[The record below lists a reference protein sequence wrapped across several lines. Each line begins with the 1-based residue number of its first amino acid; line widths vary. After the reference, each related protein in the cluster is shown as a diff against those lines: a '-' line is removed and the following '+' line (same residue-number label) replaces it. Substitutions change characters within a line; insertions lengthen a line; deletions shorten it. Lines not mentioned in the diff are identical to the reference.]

1 MNVHM
6 SDFCFFLTQNYDKAP
21 TITLKEG
28 KTSSFRWKVEQFS
41 LYSDTVIASPCF
53 VSPERYRWRG
63 VWENSILYLQ
73 LQAAANPVTA
83 KIRLGVV
90 LFTCF

>member
-6 SDFCFFLTQNYDKAP
+6 SDFCFFLTQNYDKVPA
-21 TITLKEG
+21 ITLKGG
-28 KTSSFRWKVEQFS
+28 KTSLFRWKVEQFS
-41 LYSDTVIASPCF
+41 LYADTVIASPCF

-73 LQAAANPVTA
+73 LHAAANPVTA
-83 KIRLGVV
+83 KVRLEVL